1 MSEAL
6 SKQSLNI
13 EQQQRDFYLVWG
25 QAPVG
30 QAVVG
35 KTVAV
40 IAGADEAVVEHDAIE
55 THKKRVIPK
64 PVRQLSG
71 AASSGAPTKYW
82 AGLRRVLLVAKM

>member
-13 EQQQRDFYLVWG
+13 EQQQRDFYLVRG
-25 QAPVG
+25 QPSVG

-40 IAGADEAVVEHDAIE
+40 IAGADEAVVEHDA
-55 THKKRVIPK
+55 
-64 PVRQLSG
+64 QSF
-71 AASSGAPTKYW
+71 TKS
-82 AGLRRVLLVAKM
+82 A